1 MEEKG
6 EDEDE
11 GGEGGGGGGK
21 GIQLR
26 EQLMR
31 VS

>member
-11 GGEGGGGGGK
+11 GGEGGGGGK

>member
-11 GGEGGGGGGK
+11 GGGGGGGGK

>member
-6 EDEDE
+6 EDDDE
-11 GGEGGGGGGK
+11 GGGGGGGGK